1 MICAQP
7 PKLHKKTQLG
17 VGVGVKWPH
26 RISLRGSDNGFSGRG
41 KTSRT
46 LAHTRKSHSLQR
58 AQWEG
63 FFYPQMKIHPS
74 RGSNSQHTGCQ
85 PANVAAWASH
95 LRQPPKLHNIGIVRS
110 TPISKKTLTIISQKA
125 SIFQPNSTQL
135 VRGVLEDLPPQ
146 LATNLLWIEHRHT
159 LLS

>member
-1 MICAQP
+1 MSPTNRNQINSFWR
-7 PKLHKKTQLG
+7 KKNHSDKKNLYQKYSDMCSTAKTSQKNADWG
-17 VGVGVKWPH
+17 GVGVKWPH
-26 RISLRGSDNGFSGRG
+26 RISLRGSDNGFSGYG

-46 LAHTRKSHSLQR
+46 LVHAHKSHSLQR

-125 SIFQPNSTQL
+125 
-135 VRGVLEDLPPQ
+135 
-146 LATNLLWIEHRHT
+146 
-159 LLS
+159 